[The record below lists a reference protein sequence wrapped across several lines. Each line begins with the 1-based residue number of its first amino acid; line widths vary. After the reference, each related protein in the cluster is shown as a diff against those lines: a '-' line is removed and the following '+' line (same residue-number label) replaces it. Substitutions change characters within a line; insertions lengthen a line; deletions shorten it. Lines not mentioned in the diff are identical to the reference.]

1 MVKNP
6 PVNRKPGFDPWIR
19 KIPWRR
25 ECQPTAVLPPGKFHG
40 QEPGGL
46 QSMGVT
52 KNWTQLSS

>member
-25 ECQPTAVLPPGKFHG
+25 ECQPTAVFLPGEFHA
-40 QEPGGL
+40 QRIL
-46 QSMGVT
+46 RAIVHGVAMSQT
-52 KNWTQLSS
+52 